1 MRTRWLPICLL
12 FLCTQALAADEQR
25 GEGLY
30 QNHCTLCHDSRLH
43 IREQRKAF
51 DAETLRDWVRRWK
64 THLALDW
71 GESEVEDVAAYLN
84 ARFYKFKS
92 STTQ

>member
-1 MRTRWLPICLL
+1 MSMRWLPIFLL
-12 FLCTQALAADEQR
+12 VLSTQALAADQQR

-30 QNHCTLCHDSRLH
+30 QNHCTLCHNSRLH
-43 IREQRKAF
+43 IRENRKAF
-51 DAETLRDWVRRWK
+51 DVLTLKDWVRRWK
-64 THLALDW
+64 THLVLDW